1 MSSGL
6 GLVHETA
13 LRMMHFIIEM
23 RLVVYYISSYVTKH
37 YAELT
42 NHEVLT
48 VRASYLSLS
57 YLKELLK

>member
-1 MSSGL
+1 M
-6 GLVHETA
+6 HETA